1 MSCLQGERIILFG
14 GAFGFWCLI
23 IRLVGEGRAH
33 MPLPPNSLRLILR
46 VANSKV
52 AHCVFFS
59 CNICFR
65 YVSVNLLVVKCL
77 PEILLAKKKKRPK
90 GKKKPREERFLGTG
104 SD

>member
-46 VANSKV
+46 VTNSKV

-90 GKKKPREERFLGTG
+90 GKKKPREEQFLGTD